1 MKQNTLEYL
10 QNTLNGIDIDQI
22 LSYLETRENVCY
34 ATYCDIEEYTYY
46 LNHIYSECGDGAM
59 SVKEWKEYFNK
70 FGIDLYKSAREFFI
84 YRGDCNSDDDWDRV
98 RECLREDFG
107 DKYDPFREQVD
118 SHIDSLMLIE
128 EREQKINE
136 ILL

>member
-46 LNHIYSECGDGAM
+46 LNNIYSEYGEGAM
-59 SVKEWKEYFNK
+59 NVKEWQEYFNK
-70 FGIDLYKSAREFFI
+70 FGIDLFESARSFFI
-84 YRGDCNSDDDWDRV
+84 YRGDCNNDEDWDRV
-98 RECLREDFG
+98 RECMSQDFG
-107 DKYDPFREQVD
+107 DKYGEFREGVD
-118 SHIDSLMLIE
+118 THIDALILIE
-128 EREQKINE
+128 ERNKKIND
-136 ILL
+136 ILI